1 MGPCKNEFI
10 IPNTQKLKNHILHIQ
25 LAKVLEIVR
34 TLEIPEQH
42 HPYRNSD
49 RPRKKRAWMHD
60 AGYLTEESV
69 RRPRSAVEV
78 AGSPARRGFES
89 PPESPPRSGESRT
102 GEQACGRVRGTGKE
116 REGNRKLI
124 LKFIFPTEITFV
136 DRAWAA

>member
-25 LAKVLEIVR
+25 LAKSSKDCSNPRNPR
-34 TLEIPEQH
+34 TASSPIAPQTTQM
-42 HPYRNSD
+42 
-49 RPRKKRAWMHD
+49 KKERAWMHD

-89 PPESPPRSGESRT
+89 PPESPPISGESRT
-102 GEQACGRVRGTGKE
+102 GVRAREGYGE
-116 REGNRKLI
+116 RERGKQETDFEI
-124 LKFIFPTEITFV
+124 YFPH
-136 DRAWAA
+136 